1 MLTPFC
7 LTALSRSLLTSDRTN
22 PEAVQ
27 VLAMAQGGMDSS
39 LIYLAPH
46 PRLFAVVNL
55 AIRTYLPIPA
65 IRPMRSL
72 LKYQLVNFSNGTP
85 LMSVAA
91 QISQPFKPTAS
102 AVRVNVLWFLSL
114 VLSVTCALSATL
126 MQQWARRYQELAQ
139 HHGAPHRRGRTRAY
153 IFDGISRF
161 GMARAVATMPTLLH
175 ICLPL
180 LRGSRRLSFPHRY
193 DCFILHPRLGRG
205 IRSDIRNIDGFTKL
219 VPQLP
224 LCRTPVRIH
233 MAVIPVFRDCRFKS
247 RPRNRGP
254 ISSCLVEGM
263 SGQPARGARC

>member
-46 PRLFAVVNL
+46 PCLFAVVNL

-139 HHGAPHRRGRTRAY
+139 HHGAPHRRGCTRAY

-175 ICLPL
+175 ISVFLFFAGLIDFLFPIDTTVSYFTLGLVVAFALTYAILTVL
-180 LRGSRRLSFPHRY
+180 LNLYLNCPYATLLSGFTWRLSSF
-193 DCFILHPRLGRG
+193 
-205 IRSDIRNIDGFTKL
+205 S
-219 VPQLP
+219 
-224 LCRTPVRIH
+224 
-233 MAVIPVFRDCRFKS
+233 
-247 RPRNRGP
+247 
-254 ISSCLVEGM
+254 
-263 SGQPARGARC
+263 